1 MTACEEDCNSFLF
14 LVMERGGCIYI
25 MTNVFNTVLYIGV
38 TSDLFSRVSDHKN
51 KKYPDSFTAKYN
63 CNKLVLYEMFPTIE
77 EAIGREKQLK
87 KWKREW
93 KNKLIQD
100 TNPDWKDLFS
110 EEL

>member
-1 MTACEEDCNSFLF
+1 
-14 LVMERGGCIYI
+14 MERGGCIYI
-25 MTNVFNTVLYIGV
+25 TTNLSNTVLYIGV
-38 TSDLFSRVSDHKN
+38 TSDLFTRISDHKN

-63 CNKLVLYEMFPTIE
+63 CTKLVYYEMFSSIE

-93 KNKLIQD
+93 KDKLIVSF
-100 TNPDWKDLFS
+100 NPDWVDMFS